1 MNVIC
6 DMLNLRQ
13 IEAFRAV
20 MIAGTVTGASRA
32 LNISQPAVSRLIR
45 DLEKDV
51 EIRLFDRKKGR
62 VVPTLEANAF
72 YQEVELSFI
81 GLRNLEDFARE
92 IRDSGLEKLAV
103 GAMPALC
110 LDLVPDVIR
119 SYLSTRPGVKIA
131 LEARSSESIVERTA
145 GLRFDLGL
153 ADPRFE
159 RDGITLLFEV
169 SASCLALVPHDHRL
183 AEKHRITASDL
194 DGEPFIAL
202 SLPLST
208 RQTLDRVFEDAG
220 VRPDIRIETP
230 LSYVVSN
237 MVKHGLGVSVI
248 DPFTGYHLSD
258 HRVVLR
264 PFRPDVTFRF
274 GVIAPAGRSLTQL
287 GRDFIDALIGGLN
300 RHTVEYGSDI
310 RIQLHDRSL
319 GDAIAKFTAL
329 DPMLASPPHRRR

>member
-1 MNVIC
+1 
-6 DMLNLRQ
+6 
-13 IEAFRAV
+13 

-51 EIRLFDRKKGR
+51 EIRLFERKKGR

-72 YQEVELSFI
+72 YREVELSFV
-81 GLRNLEDFARE
+81 GLRNIEALARE
-92 IRDSGLEKLAV
+92 IRQSGLEKLAV

-119 SYLSTRPGVKIA
+119 SYLSTRPSVKIA
-131 LEARSSESIVERTA
+131 LQARSSEWIIEWTA
-145 GLRFDLGL
+145 GRRFELGL
-153 ADPRFE
+153 VDSPFE
-159 RDGITLLFEV
+159 RDSIKLLFDV
-169 SASCLALVPHDHRL
+169 SAPCLALLPHDHRL
-183 AEKHRITASDL
+183 AEKQTIDASDL
-194 DGEPFIAL
+194 DGEPFVAL

-220 VRPDIRIETP
+220 VHPDIRIETP
-230 LSYVVSN
+230 LSYVVAN

-258 HRVVLR
+258 YRIVARQFKPNVM
-264 PFRPDVTFRF
+264 FRF
-274 GVIAPAGRSLTQL
+274 GVIAPAERSLTQL
-287 GRDFIDALIGGLN
+287 GREFIDALIGGLN
-300 RHTVEYGSDI
+300 RHIVEYGSDL

-319 GDAIAKFTAL
+319 GDAIAKFTASD
-329 DPMLASPPHRRR
+329 DPVGR

>member
-1 MNVIC
+1 
-6 DMLNLRQ
+6 MLNLRQ

-51 EIRLFDRKKGR
+51 EIRLFERKKCR

-72 YQEVELSFI
+72 YREVELSFV
-81 GLRNLEDFARE
+81 GLRNIEALARE
-92 IRDSGLEKLAV
+92 IRQSGLEKLAV

-119 SYLSTRPGVKIA
+119 SYLSTRPSVKIA
-131 LEARSSESIVERTA
+131 LQARSSEWIIEWTA
-145 GLRFDLGL
+145 GRRFELGL
-153 ADPRFE
+153 VDSPFE
-159 RDGITLLFEV
+159 RDSIKLLFDV
-169 SASCLALVPHDHRL
+169 SAPCLALLPHDHRL
-183 AEKHRITASDL
+183 AEKQTINASDL
-194 DGEPFIAL
+194 DGEPFVAL

-220 VRPDIRIETP
+220 VHPDIRIETP
-230 LSYVVSN
+230 LSYVVAN

-258 HRVVLR
+258 YRIVAR
-264 PFRPDVTFRF
+264 PFKPNVMFRF
-274 GVIAPAGRSLTQL
+274 GVIAPAERSLTQL
-287 GRDFIDALIGGLN
+287 GREFIDALIGGLN
-300 RHTVEYGSDI
+300 RHIVEYGSDL

-319 GDAIAKFTAL
+319 GDAIAKFTASD
-329 DPMLASPPHRRR
+329 DPVGR

>member
-1 MNVIC
+1 
-6 DMLNLRQ
+6 
-13 IEAFRAV
+13 

-51 EIRLFDRKKGR
+51 EIRLFERKKGR

-72 YQEVELSFI
+72 YREVELSFV
-81 GLRNLEDFARE
+81 GLRNIEALARE
-92 IRDSGLEKLAV
+92 IRQSGLEKLAV

-119 SYLSTRPGVKIA
+119 SYLSTRPSVKIA
-131 LEARSSESIVERTA
+131 LQARSSEWIIEWTA
-145 GLRFDLGL
+145 GRRFELGL
-153 ADPRFE
+153 VDSPFE
-159 RDGITLLFEV
+159 RDSIKLLFDV
-169 SASCLALVPHDHRL
+169 SAPCLALLPHDHRL
-183 AEKHRITASDL
+183 AEKQTINASDL
-194 DGEPFIAL
+194 DGEPFVAL

-220 VRPDIRIETP
+220 VHPDIRIETP
-230 LSYVVSN
+230 LSYVVAN

-258 HRVVLR
+258 YRIVAR
-264 PFRPDVTFRF
+264 PFKPNVMFRF
-274 GVIAPAGRSLTQL
+274 GVIAPAERSLTQL
-287 GRDFIDALIGGLN
+287 GREFIDALIGGLN
-300 RHTVEYGSDI
+300 RHIVEYGSDL

-319 GDAIAKFTAL
+319 GDAIAKFTASD
-329 DPMLASPPHRRR
+329 DPVGR